1 MIGYLAIESF
11 AQRRVE
17 TLLLRITVIL
27 AAIAAI
33 LLAFHYLRELL
44 LVGLGALGLFILVDN
59 AGEIARARRGRRKR
73 DVATVLDAA
82 GPVVWEDPEPGRRPA
97 ARRGA
102 RGDAPRAAAG
112 GPDDRHGRPMPR
124 WRATR
129 CARTRSL
136 APRRSRGRRPGGRRR
151 RRVRHASRA
160 RWG

>member
-33 LLAFHYLRELL
+33 LLGFHYLRELL

-59 AGEIARARRGRRKR
+59 AGEIVRARRGRRKR

-82 GPVVWEDPEPGRRPA
+82 GPIPGAEPDPADGPLADEPLEVAAPPTETAGAATSDEPPA
-97 ARRGA
+97 GET
-102 RGDAPRAAAG
+102 RA
-112 GPDDRHGRPMPR
+112 
-124 WRATR
+124 
-129 CARTRSL
+129 
-136 APRRSRGRRPGGRRR
+136 
-151 RRVRHASRA
+151 
-160 RWG
+160 